1 VGVLTAGFLAPRLA
15 VDFARQDAGRGERL
29 VKISFEI
36 GRSKDAAPQTSADDL
51 LFKEWAECRATIA
64 RLDTIL
70 VDLRKVGFSFITAL
84 LTASSFLSLVD
95 PKSAA
100 APTPM
105 RAAAFIAIM
114 VLIALLF
121 AVDSYYQILLSG
133 AVERALDLEVKTHPP
148 LRLSKYLSINIQHT
162 WATVV
167 TLVLYL
173 ALLVTAGVLGLLG
186 VNIISISKGDPAL
199 PTAYGLGP
207 WNEWS
212 IVIAILGAVLF
223 LLILGYW
230 FFIAWKIGFHRHRAT
245 RVWPAGERTED
256 KLAIT

>member
-1 VGVLTAGFLAPRLA
+1 V
-15 VDFARQDAGRGERL
+15 
-29 VKISFEI
+29 
-36 GRSKDAAPQTSADDL
+36 
-51 LFKEWAECRATIA
+51 FKEWSECRSTIA
-64 RLDTIL
+64 RLDAIL

-114 VLIALLF
+114 VLIAALF
-121 AVDSYYQILLSG
+121 AIDSYYQILLSG

-167 TLVLYL
+167 TLILYL
-173 ALLVTAGVLGLLG
+173 VLLSTAGFLGVLG
-186 VNIISISKGDPAL
+186 VNIIAISSGVPAA
-199 PTAYGLGP
+199 PTSYGLGP
-207 WNEWS
+207 WNDWS
-212 IVIAILGAVLF
+212 TLIAVLAAVLF
-223 LLILGYW
+223 ALVLVYW
-230 FFIAWKIGFHRHRAT
+230 LFIAWKTGFHRHRGT
-245 RVWPAGERTED
+245 RVWPAGEDAEE
-256 KLAIT
+256 KLAVS